1 MAKESMNKVTVAGKI
16 VEIESRTGV
25 TKTNKPY
32 IGGTLKV
39 ETAEDNVVPVSFFAA
54 ETTNAGKENPIYKS
68 LQTVVNDYKTIQN
81 DTREH
86 ADSVE
91 ISGARLSENIFFPQ
105 VDRMIRGFQIQG
117 AFFNRGANIT
127 PKNEF
132 IISGVIEDV
141 IEDVK
146 DDVPTGTLTVRLL
159 VVGYGNQAN
168 ILDFKVEDPAGAKYI
183 LSTFT
188 KGMEVKV
195 NGSIVIDETIEE
207 IKEETAFGDPIVN
220 TTRRTERKLLIT
232 SATPPTDS
240 TVPADER
247 MQMLATRESQIQD
260 KKAAASAPQSSKP
273 KSAGEF
279 TL

>member
-1 MAKESMNKVTVAGKI
+1 MAKESVNKVTLAGKI
-16 VEIESRTGV
+16 VEIESRTGI

-39 ETAEDNVVPVSFFAA
+39 ETEEDNVVPVSFFAA
-54 ETTNAGKENPIYKS
+54 EITNAGKENPIYKS
-68 LQTVVNDYKTIQN
+68 LQTVVNEYKTIQN

-105 VDRMIRGFQIQG
+105 PDRMIRGFQIQG
-117 AFFNRGANIT
+117 AFFNRGASIS
-127 PKNEF
+127 PDNEF
-132 IISGVIEDV
+132 IVSGVIEDV

-183 LSTFT
+183 LSTFA

-207 IKEETAFGDPIVN
+207 IKEETAFGDPIIN
-220 TTRRTERKLLIT
+220 TIRKTERKLLIT
-232 SATPPTDS
+232 SATPPMDS
-240 TVPADER
+240 TLPADER
-247 MQMLATRESQIQD
+247 LQMLATRESQIQD
-260 KKAAASAPQSSKP
+260 KKAGASAPQSSKP
-273 KSAGEF
+273 ESAGKF